1 MPDLSPMLRAVLLYG
16 QRCCVV
22 VSVAVAMM
30 PSPLYA
36 ARQWQKRLAARAP
49 GLPVVHHLN
58 EYSCMTLTANAGG
71 VVVET
76 SGAAKIELVWAAP
89 QVLRVFVAI
98 DGQLRKE
105 ASFAVTDKAFAEVPF
120 TVRELEADFR
130 VSSQGLTAR
139 IDKKSCR
146 IAFYTADDQRLISAE
161 EPFYGLG
168 WSDDGSRFVYRAMGS
183 TEHFYGLGQDNEAY
197 LGRLDRRGT
206 KRDLWTGQKINKGR
220 VTAEIPIPFFM
231 STGSQGGGYGIFFDN
246 SFRAQFDM
254 GAESSEHYSWKARG
268 GDLLFYF
275 IAGPSFP
282 SILQS
287 YTALTGRM
295 PMPPLW
301 TLGFIQSKCTYW
313 DWREID
319 EVAGEM
325 RKRGLPL
332 DAMVFDYDW
341 AENIQNFRW
350 SSRWQNQSPAK
361 LSSYA
366 AAGVNFLLSTS
377 GPMIRRDSSNYEDA
391 KRRNLLATDGEGQP
405 VTCGYYGGDLLDV
418 TAPGMKSWLWSQLEH
433 LHQEGIQGW
442 WLDLTEPEGEPPQT
456 VYQGGQSAK
465 IHNAYSLLNSK
476 NYYEM
481 LTEHAP
487 DSRAFI
493 LTRTG
498 SPGIQKYGAAV
509 WSGDINSDYET
520 LTAHVPEALNTA
532 MSGIPLW
539 TQDSGGFLTGL
550 YKDNL
555 KDHGLLYQRW
565 LQFSTFTPITRAHHV
580 GPSAP
585 YMFGADVEAGSK
597 HYLDL
602 RYRLLPYIY
611 SYHWQAHNTGAPLMR
626 PLVYAYQ
633 DDPNVTNLKTQYL
646 FGNELMVAPIV
657 TEGTTSRQVYFPAGR
672 WIDFDTGRVYSG
684 GDTYSVDAPQD
695 RIPLFIRSGA
705 IIPQA
710 PSMQY
715 TAEKPWDPLTI
726 EVFPDGESQF
736 LLYNDD
742 GRTTSYASGRQFTE
756 TQLTSRVMRDQRV
769 DLTID
774 ESNKLY
780 TPNTYLFVVHLAKA
794 PAQVLSAGRRLVAF
808 VDRATLDTHSN
819 GYYWDAPAGVLYAKL
834 HTSDKLHYEL
844 SLLSDSAS
852 TR

>member
-1 MPDLSPMLRAVLLYG
+1 LLDNRRLMPRTSLHCARHWSLAVYCAILL
-16 QRCCVV
+16 CPTEV
-22 VSVAVAMM
+22 
-30 PSPLYA
+30 LA
-36 ARQWQKRLAARAP
+36 ARQWQARTSTRSQGPAA
-49 GLPVVHHLN
+49 VHHLN
-58 EYSCMTLTANAGG
+58 EFNCIAIHSSSTG
-71 VVVET
+71 VVVDT
-76 SGAAKIELVWAAP
+76 NGAPKIELLWASP
-89 QVLRVFVAI
+89 RVLRVLVSV
-98 DGQLRKE
+98 DGSLHKE
-105 ASFAVTDKAFAEVPF
+105 ASYAVVGEHAAEIPF
-120 TVRELEADFR
+120 SIRDLDSDFR
-130 VSSQGLTAR
+130 ISSAGLSAH
-139 IDKKSCR
+139 INKKSCR
-146 IAFYTADDQRLISAE
+146 IAFYTADDLRLISEE
-161 EPFYGLG
+161 EPFHGLG
-168 WSDDGSRFVYRAMGS
+168 WSDDGARFAYRSMGA

-206 KRDLWTGQKINKGR
+206 KRDLWTGQKINAGR

-231 STGSQGGGYGIFFDN
+231 STGNQGGGYGIFFDN
-246 SFRAQFDM
+246 SFRTEFDM
-254 GAESSEHYSWKARG
+254 GAESRDYYSWKALG

-282 SILQS
+282 SILTS

-319 EVAGEM
+319 EVASEM
-325 RKRGLPL
+325 RKRRIPM

-341 AENIQNFRW
+341 SETIQNFRW
-350 SSRWQNQSPAK
+350 HSRWQNQSPAK

-366 AAGVNFLLSTS
+366 AAGTKFLLSTS
-377 GPMIRRDSSNYEDA
+377 GPMLRRDSTNYEEA
-391 KRRNLLATDGEGQP
+391 KRRNLLATDGNGQP

-418 TAPGMKSWLWSQLEH
+418 TAPDLKAWLWPQLEH
-433 LHQEGIQGW
+433 LHRDGIKGW
-442 WLDLTEPEGEPPQT
+442 WLDLTEPEGEPPET
-456 VYQGGQSAK
+456 VYQGGLSAK

-476 NYYEM
+476 MYYEM
-481 LTEHAP
+481 LNENDP
-487 DSRAFI
+487 EGRAFI

-539 TQDSGGFLTGL
+539 TQDSGGFLSGL

-585 YMFGADVEAGSK
+585 FMFGAAVEAGSK

-646 FGNELMVAPIV
+646 FGREFMVAPIV
-657 TEGTTSRQVYFPAGR
+657 TEGTTSRQVYFPRGR
-672 WIDFDTGRVYSG
+672 WIDYDTGRVYAG
-684 GDTYSVDAPQD
+684 GDTYAVPAPQE
-695 RIPLFIRSGA
+695 RIPLFVRSGA
-705 IIPQA
+705 IIPLA
-710 PSMQY
+710 PPMQH
-715 TAEKPWDPLTI
+715 TGEKPWDPLTI
-726 EVFPDGESQF
+726 EVFPEGQSSF

-742 GRTTSYASGRQFTE
+742 GRSTNYAAGHQFTE
-756 TQLTSRVMRDQRV
+756 TLLTSVVHEGRRITLAV
-769 DLTID
+769 D

-780 TPNTYLFVVHLAKA
+780 TPNSYEFAVHL
-794 PAQVLSAGRRLVAF
+794 PREPSEVLAETRSLDVH
-808 VDRATLDTHSN
+808 VDRSALDGKGE
-819 GYYWDAPAGVLYAKL
+819 GYYWDRASSILYAKVR
-834 HTSDKLHYEL
+834 TSD
-844 SLLSDSAS
+844 LLRYKVTINLNGD
-852 TR
+852 